1 MVDAVTTTTTPVN
14 TTSAAN
20 AADLTSG
27 QTQLASANQT
37 FLKLLTTQLQN
48 QDPTAPLD
56 SNQFTQQLVQL
67 TGVQQQLLSNQL
79 LQQLVTAG
87 SGGTGVSGAVGLI
100 GKTVSST
107 TATNVLAGGDANW
120 TYTLPANANSATL
133 SVQNSTGGTVW
144 TGAVS
149 DLSAGSHAF
158 DWKGVSTNGNQLP
171 DGGTYTLTVA
181 AQDASGASLTTSV
194 GRQGVVNSVST
205 DATGAVVLNLASG
218 SVPLSSVSRVSAG
231 S

>member
-1 MVDAVTTTTTPVN
+1 MVDAVTTTAPVSATT
-14 TTSAAN
+14 AAN
-20 AADLTSG
+20 TADLTAG
-27 QTQLASANQT
+27 QTNLATANQT

-79 LQQLVTAG
+79 LQQLVTSS

-107 TATNVLAGGDANW
+107 SAGNVLAGGKADW
-120 TYTLPANANSATL
+120 TYTLPAGAASATL
-133 SVQNSTGGTVW
+133 SVQNAAGATVW
-144 TGAVS
+144 SGAAS
-149 DLSAGSHAF
+149 DLSAGDHTFS
-158 DWKGVSTNGNQLP
+158 WKGVSTDGRQLA
-171 DGGTYTLTVA
+171 DGGSYTFSVA
-181 AQDASGASLTTSV
+181 AKNASGSDLAAPV
-194 GRQGVVNSVST
+194 GRQGVVTSVAT
-205 DATGAVVLNLASG
+205 DASGAVILNLASG
-218 SVPLSSVSRVSAG
+218 SVPLTSVSRVSAG